1 MMQVLFLQCAFKKK
15 KVNRSVVQN
24 CISQYSLSKAVL
36 HHRIF
41 SQCAEHVTKTG
52 FHIIGVSHKFL
63 TGIDRM
69 FLY

>member
-1 MMQVLFLQCAFKKK
+1 M
-15 KVNRSVVQN
+15 QN

-36 HHRIF
+36 HLRIF

-52 FHIIGVSHKFL
+52 FDIIGVSHKFL
-63 TGIDRM
+63 TGIDRI

>member
-1 MMQVLFLQCAFKKK
+1 MMQVLFLQYAFKKK

-36 HHRIF
+36 HFRIF

-52 FHIIGVSHKFL
+52 FDIIGVSHKFL